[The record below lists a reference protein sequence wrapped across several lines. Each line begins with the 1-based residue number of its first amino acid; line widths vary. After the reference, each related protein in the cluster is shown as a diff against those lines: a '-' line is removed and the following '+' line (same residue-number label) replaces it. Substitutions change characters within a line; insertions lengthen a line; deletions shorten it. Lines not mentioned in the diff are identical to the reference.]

1 MGQTLFGKIWD
12 SHVAV
17 RRQDGSV
24 ALHVDR
30 HMVHDLMS
38 QIAFDN
44 LKKAGRP
51 VRSPELTFA
60 THDHLVSSRLNRT
73 DSSYETGAD
82 FIRSLRLNTA
92 QNNIKLFGL
101 GDPLQGIVHVI
112 APELGITL
120 PGLFLVCGDSHTC
133 TNGGI
138 GALAIGIG
146 TSDVEHVLAT
156 QTLIMREPK
165 TMRII
170 VNGYRLPSVT
180 AKDII
185 MAIIGRLGVN
195 GASGHAVEYSGTQ
208 VQAMTIE
215 ERLTLCNMSIEMGA
229 RIGIVAPDDT
239 TFAYL
244 ADKPYAPRGEM
255 WDRALTKWRSLPSDE
270 DCHFD
275 SNVTLALDDL
285 KPQVTWGTTPAQ
297 VLPVDG
303 RIPDPAQQGDATQ
316 ATALCRA
323 LEYMGLQPGQA
334 IAGQPVDKAF
344 IGSCTNGRLSDLRAA
359 ARILKGRKVASHV
372 HAIAVPGSTQ
382 VKNAAEAEGLDKI
395 FQEAGFEW
403 RSAAC
408 SMCAGANDDQVGAGQ
423 RCISTSNRNFEGRQ
437 GVGARTHLAS
447 PLTVAASAISGK
459 ITDVRPFLD

>member
-1 MGQTLFGKIWD
+1 MSQTLFGKIWE

-73 DSSYETGAD
+73 DSSYETGTD
-82 FIRSLRLNTA
+82 FVRSLRLNSA

-101 GDPLQGIVHVI
+101 GDPLQGLVHVI

-120 PGLFLVCGDSHTC
+120 PGLLMVCGDSHTC

-156 QTLIMREPK
+156 QTLIMRKPK

-170 VNGYRLPSVT
+170 VNGHRLPALT

-195 GASGHAVEYSGTQ
+195 GASGHAVEYAGTQ

-239 TFAYL
+239 TFSYL
-244 ADKPYAPRGEM
+244 ADKRYAPRGEM
-255 WDRALTKWRSLPSDE
+255 WDRALSKWRSLPSDE

-275 SNVTLALDDL
+275 SVVTLALDDL
-285 KPQVTWGTTPAQ
+285 KPPVTWGTTPAQ

-316 ATALCRA
+316 AAALLRA

-334 IAGQPVDKAF
+334 IAGQLLDKAF

-382 VKNAAEAEGLDKI
+382 VKHAAEAEGLDKV

-403 RSAAC
+403 RASAC

-437 GVGARTHLAS
+437 GTGARTHLAS
-447 PLTVAASAISGK
+447 PLTVAASAIAGR